1 MWKKIAFLCFIA
13 ITLSLNEAKAVTF
26 NEKDSLN
33 NVATVYLYR
42 NSTKFSEYQN
52 IKVVCNGIKLCKLSG
67 YRYLVKQVPAN
78 EDITFVL
85 HEARFLGLYSKKFVK
100 TIKPQAGKTYYF
112 LLDNQGIYGRKIID
126 VSPLVGEE
134 EIKRL
139 NPDHCNKKLV
149 SSKK

>member
-1 MWKKIAFLCFIA
+1 MVSNYA
-13 ITLSLNEAKAVTF
+13 
-26 NEKDSLN
+26 
-33 NVATVYLYR
+33 
-42 NSTKFSEYQN
+42 
-52 IKVVCNGIKLCKLSG
+52 KLSG

-100 TIKPQAGKTYYF
+100 TTKPQAGKTYYF

-139 NPDHCNKKLV
+139 NPDRCNKKLV